1 MSIER
6 KHQKIVCVDFKSSSL
21 ACERKACDRNT
32 KTLARIQGGVRLNS
46 DIRISIGFLDH
57 PKTIKLRRQLGWEGF
72 ESLLRLWCWAAQYRS
87 DGLLSDM
94 TDEDIEIAA
103 QWSGEPGML
112 VAVLVALRLVD
123 KNECSFSLHDWE
135 EHNGWAAHAKDRSEK
150 ARKAAAAKWNK
161 EKNATSNAS
170 SNAKSNA
177 WSIAPSPSPS
187 PIPSPIEK
195 PPIVP
200 QEGDG
205 GKIPFKE
212 IIGHLSEKTGKRF
225 SHTSK
230 ASQRCIRGRWD
241 EGYRLEDFVTVI
253 DNMTDAWLGDK
264 ERDQYL
270 RPSTL
275 FGASKFEGY
284 LNNKRK
290 KEQNDDGLV
299 Y

>member
-1 MSIER
+1 
-6 KHQKIVCVDFKSSSL
+6 
-21 ACERKACDRNT
+21 
-32 KTLARIQGGVRLNS
+32 
-46 DIRISIGFLDH
+46 
-57 PKTIKLRRQLGWEGF
+57 
-72 ESLLRLWCWAAQYRS
+72 
-87 DGLLSDM
+87 M

-161 EKNATSNAS
+161 KKNATSNAS
-170 SNAKSNA
+170 SNANGNA
-177 WSIAPSPSPS
+177 PSIAPSPS
-187 PIPSPIEK
+187 PIPSPTPIDK

-200 QEGDG
+200 QQGDG
-205 GKIPFKE
+205 GKIPFKK

-230 ASQRCIRGRWD
+230 ANQRLVRGRWED
-241 EGYRLEDFVTVI
+241 GYRLEDFIAVI
-253 DNMTDAWLGDK
+253 DNMTAAWMGDAK
-264 ERDQYL
+264 FEQYL
-270 RPSTL
+270 RPATL
-275 FGASKFEGY
+275 FCASKFEGY
-284 LNNKRK
+284 LNQTPKRPK
-290 KEQNDDGLV
+290 YSDGLQ